1 MEDLSGKLRLVLEAE
16 EKARKTL
23 DEYRRSAGEILERAR
38 ERAGR
43 LEEEAVAE
51 ARARAERMLAEMVA
65 RARREAEE
73 LRWEYMFERARL
85 LAEVSTRRREAV
97 DFLVRGL
104 MEKGE
109 A

>member
-1 MEDLSGKLRLVLEAE
+1 MDDLSGKLRMVLEAE
-16 EKARKTL
+16 EKARITL
-23 DEYRRSAGEILERAR
+23 DEYRRSAREIVERAK
-38 ERAGR
+38 ERADR
-43 LEEEAVAE
+43 LEEETLAE
-51 ARARAERMLAEMVA
+51 ARAKAERMLAERIASV
-65 RARREAEE
+65 RREAEE
-73 LRWEYMFERARL
+73 LRWEYMFDRARL